1 MADDKLHSEL
11 IKKYQWAG
19 KIRFIS
25 FFLLFIFLIL
35 MKLCG
40 GYSYLTFTFVA
51 LIFVEAILNQPYT
64 FLIKKVNIYRFQFY
78 QMIAD
83 IIVIS
88 WVLYLMGGL
97 EAPLVSIVYYAVILW
112 AGVVSG
118 DAAVLFAVFSSSI
131 FFSLV
136 IILEHFGALPA
147 ISYFNYKMPA
157 AQMFSLLLGNVAF
170 MFAFGYF
177 SAHSSGVIKFL
188 ERKRQEDSLRYM
200 HKLLAT
206 GYLVG
211 GTAHDILN
219 YLATI
224 KGNIQMLSISEGQ
237 SGEQRERLKSIIDS
251 ESRCANLVYRLVRFS
266 KEPEKEFA
274 PTDINKAIEDAFE
287 LTWPLVRYSKMAVEK
302 VLKPKIPLILGDK
315 DEIQEVFVTLI
326 LNSLDAVSG
335 KPKGGILTIKTEY
348 LKDKELVGIIFTDTG
363 TGIKQDD
370 LKRIGEPFFTT
381 KEPEKGAGLGLA
393 IAYGII
399 VRHKGKIDVASTADE
414 GATFT
419 IRIPAIQLT
428 QNSALKV
435 DQTG

>member
-1 MADDKLHSEL
+1 MADDKLRSEL

-25 FFLLFIFLIL
+25 FSLLFIFLIL

-40 GYSYLTFTFVA
+40 GYSYFTFTFVS
-51 LIFVEAILNQPYT
+51 LIFVEAVLNQPYA
-64 FLIKKVNIYRFQFY
+64 FFIKKVNIYRFQFY
-78 QMIAD
+78 QMIVD

-88 WVLYLMGGL
+88 WMLYLMGGL
-97 EAPLVSIVYYAVILW
+97 EAPIVSIVYCAVILW

-118 DAAVLFAVFSSSI
+118 EAAVLFAVFSSSI
-131 FFSLV
+131 FFSSV

-147 ISYFNYKMPA
+147 ISYFNYKIPA
-157 AQMFSLLLGNVAF
+157 AQMLTLLFGNVAF

-200 HKLLAT
+200 HKLLAA

-237 SGEQRERLKSIIDS
+237 SGEQRAMLKSIIDS
-251 ESRCANLVYRLVRFS
+251 ESRCANLVYRLARFS

-302 VLKPKIPLILGDK
+302 VLKPKIPLIPGDRN
-315 DEIQEVFVTLI
+315 EIQEVFVTLI

-335 KPKGGILTIKTEY
+335 KPKGGTLTVKTEY
-348 LKDKELVGIIFTDTG
+348 LEDKELVEIIFTDTG
-363 TGIKQDD
+363 IGIGHDELKQ
-370 LKRIGEPFFTT
+370 IGAPFFST
-381 KEPEKGAGLGLA
+381 KGPEKGAGLGLA
-393 IAYGII
+393 TAYSI
-399 VRHKGKIDVASTADE
+399 VERHNGRIDVKSKPGE
-414 GATFT
+414 GATF
-419 IRIPAIQLT
+419 IIQLP
-428 QNSALKV
+428 LKEKYA
-435 DQTG
+435 